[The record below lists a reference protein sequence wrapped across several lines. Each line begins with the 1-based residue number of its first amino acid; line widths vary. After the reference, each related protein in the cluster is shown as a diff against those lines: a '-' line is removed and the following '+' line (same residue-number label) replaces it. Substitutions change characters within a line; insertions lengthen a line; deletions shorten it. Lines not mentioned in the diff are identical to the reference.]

1 MLAAV
6 FCCCA
11 VFSPYVQ
18 GAGWYLWSIMLMM
31 KDLVIIRVQHWE
43 FRILSCVPICTYSK
57 LFSFVWSRG
66 ITDISSQS
74 WAETDTK
81 SKYLEHITFAEVQ
94 SENNLSDKSWVSVC
108 EFHFVVSRIYKEGGW
123 KFVIVELCS
132 SKNRIVPRFSF
143 QLVFSAEK

>member
-18 GAGWYLWSIMLMM
+18 DAGWYLWPFMLTM
-31 KDLVIIRVQHWE
+31 KDLVIIRVQRLE
-43 FRILSCVPICTYSK
+43 LRILCCVPLCIYSK
-57 LFSFVWSRG
+57 LFSFIWSRG
-66 ITDISSQS
+66 VTDISSQS
-74 WAETDTK
+74 SVETDTK
-81 SKYLEHITFAEVQ
+81 SKYSEYINYAEVQ
-94 SENNLSDKSWVSVC
+94 PENNLSDKSWVSVC